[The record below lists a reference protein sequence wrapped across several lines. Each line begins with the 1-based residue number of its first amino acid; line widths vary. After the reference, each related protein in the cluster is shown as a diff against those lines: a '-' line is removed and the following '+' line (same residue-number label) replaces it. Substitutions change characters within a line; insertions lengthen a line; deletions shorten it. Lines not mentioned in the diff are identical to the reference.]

1 VASSVD
7 MITIIIHGKLQ
18 RICIKIMK
26 TKLST
31 NLDNTE
37 ATVFSQAGVA
47 ISEKN

>member
-18 RICIKIMK
+18 RICIKMK

-37 ATVFSQAGVA
+37 ATVFSQAGAA